1 MKKSLGLL
9 LALVMLFGGVIV
21 ARAEEDD
28 LAGGTTGAADTTTS
42 TYTGEDDLSDCD
54 EVCQRTR
61 ELSTEKTNNPKT
73 GSFVPYAIVIG
84 GIVFSISAIALA
96 KKNNKLYQV

>member
-1 MKKSLGLL
+1 MKKFLGLF
-9 LALVMLFGGVIV
+9 LALVVLFGGAIIV
-21 ARAEEDD
+21 NAEEDPF
-28 LAGGTTGAADTTTS
+28 ATGATQVGDTNNNNL
-42 TYTGEDDLSDCD
+42 DLDGCD
-54 EVCQRTR
+54 ETCEAITEV
-61 ELSTEKTNNPKT
+61 STEKNPKT

>member
-9 LALVMLFGGVIV
+9 LALVMLFGGVVV
-21 ARAEEDD
+21 ARAEESLLD
-28 LAGGTTGAADTTTS
+28 GTPTADTSS
-42 TYTGEDDLSDCD
+42 TLNPYTGEDDLSDCD

-61 ELSTEKTNNPKT
+61 ELSTEKNPKT

>member
-1 MKKSLGLL
+1 MKKFLGLF
-9 LALVMLFGGVIV
+9 LALVVLFGGAIV
-21 ARAEEDD
+21 VNAED
-28 LAGGTTGAADTTTS
+28 TGFDFNDNNGATQVGDTNNNNL
-42 TYTGEDDLSDCD
+42 DLSGCD
-54 EVCQRTR
+54 ETCDAISEV
-61 ELSTEKTNNPKT
+61 STEKNPKT

>member
-1 MKKSLGLL
+1 MKKFLGVF
-9 LALVMLFGGVIV
+9 LALVVLFGGAIIV
-21 ARAEEDD
+21 NAEDPFNST
-28 LAGGTTGAADTTTS
+28 GTTPAADS
-42 TYTGEDDLSDCD
+42 SNLNLDDCD
-54 EVCQRTR
+54 ETCDYVT
-61 ELSTEKTNNPKT
+61 EVSTEKNPKT

>member
-1 MKKSLGLL
+1 MKKFLGVF
-9 LALVMLFGGVIV
+9 LALVVLFGGAIIV
-21 ARAEEDD
+21 NAED
-28 LAGGTTGAADTTTS
+28 TGFDFNDNNGATPAADS
-42 TYTGEDDLSDCD
+42 TNLDDCD
-54 EVCQRTR
+54 ETCDYVT
-61 ELSTEKTNNPKT
+61 EVSTEKNPKT